1 RKAVIGSLHPIDERK
16 AYLDVHSKDSFF
28 CSLTVLANLSERK
41 MADSAVSFLVEKL
54 AILVEK
60 EVKQLKGVRREIEFI
75 KDEFEHMKAFLER
88 AESPQE
94 DDPQLKVWVKQVR
107 EVAYDTEDVLDE
119 FMLNLA
125 KDHGH
130 GFMGYFRKIKSSI
143 QNLKARHCISSD
155 IADIKSRVNNIA
167 ERRRRYNFTGQSAI
181 SSTGGTSQH
190 VLREDGFLG
199 EEGELVGIDE
209 PVENLIK
216 WLLDEESG
224 LEVVSILGMGGRVKT
239 FFQSHVWIKVSQS
252 YKIEDIL
259 RDMIVQL
266 HREFRQMIPQG
277 IEIMRSTSLKQIV
290 KDILQ
295 QKRYVIILDDVWDK
309 DALEGIK
316 NAMPNSSLSS
326 RIIITTR
333 ITDIAT
339 ASSNQSKVYEL
350 KPLSPKESR
359 SLLGKKAFFG
369 NPCPSHLEE
378 VSEWILKKCEG
389 LPLAIVAIGGL
400 LFGKDVQE
408 WEMIS
413 CNLAAELESND
424 VMQNFRKILS
434 LSYNDLHYNL
444 KNCFMYLGVFP
455 EDCVI
460 KCATLIRLWIAEG
473 FVKEREGMTLGE
485 VAQRYLKELVN
496 RSLVQIVETTLDGR
510 IRSCRIHDLMRE
522 SILSKLRD
530 INFISFASEQK
541 VELHERVRHLSVQ
554 YTYNDVL
561 KQLNLPSLHSL
572 VIFESATL
580 SSSYEQ
586 FVPSGC
592 RLLRV
597 LDLRDSPLHEFPQQ
611 ILVMFHLKYLS
622 LRRTKV
628 HIIPRSIGKLQ
639 NLETLDL
646 KQTLVSELPV
656 EITKLKKLQCLLVY
670 NRLDLGPS
678 KPFCAI
684 TRFSAPRGIG
694 ALASLQKLYYL
705 GELQLRRLGITDVT
719 KDDAKELCHSLKKM
733 TKLQSL
739 DVTAEFEVIDLDF
752 PSSPPLL
759 LRSLY
764 VEGCLK
770 KLPDWLPLLNNLAR
784 LQLKSNK
791 GFPKL
796 KNLFLEDLE
805 NLRFVSM
812 NGQAMPSLQRL
823 IVDGCKHLDWQSLL
837 VVIRSLTLLMY
848 LRFDEMPEE
857 FTLAFFPNSSSKAM
871 RDGIMQECYEEICF
885 LFSAFVG

>member
-1 RKAVIGSLHPIDERK
+1 
-16 AYLDVHSKDSFF
+16 
-28 CSLTVLANLSERK
+28 

-224 LEVVSILGMGGRVKT
+224 LEVVSILGMGGLGKTTLAGRVYIDQRVKT

-400 LFGKDVQE
+400 LFGKDV
-408 WEMIS
+408 
-413 CNLAAELESND
+413 
-424 VMQNFRKILS
+424 
-434 LSYNDLHYNL
+434 
-444 KNCFMYLGVFP
+444 
-455 EDCVI
+455 
-460 KCATLIRLWIAEG
+460 
-473 FVKEREGMTLGE
+473 
-485 VAQRYLKELVN
+485 
-496 RSLVQIVETTLDGR
+496 
-510 IRSCRIHDLMRE
+510 
-522 SILSKLRD
+522 
-530 INFISFASEQK
+530 
-541 VELHERVRHLSVQ
+541 
-554 YTYNDVL
+554 
-561 KQLNLPSLHSL
+561 
-572 VIFESATL
+572 
-580 SSSYEQ
+580 
-586 FVPSGC
+586 
-592 RLLRV
+592 
-597 LDLRDSPLHEFPQQ
+597 
-611 ILVMFHLKYLS
+611 
-622 LRRTKV
+622 
-628 HIIPRSIGKLQ
+628 
-639 NLETLDL
+639 
-646 KQTLVSELPV
+646 
-656 EITKLKKLQCLLVY
+656 
-670 NRLDLGPS
+670 
-678 KPFCAI
+678 
-684 TRFSAPRGIG
+684 
-694 ALASLQKLYYL
+694 
-705 GELQLRRLGITDVT
+705 
-719 KDDAKELCHSLKKM
+719 
-733 TKLQSL
+733 
-739 DVTAEFEVIDLDF
+739 
-752 PSSPPLL
+752 
-759 LRSLY
+759 
-764 VEGCLK
+764 
-770 KLPDWLPLLNNLAR
+770 
-784 LQLKSNK
+784 
-791 GFPKL
+791 
-796 KNLFLEDLE
+796 
-805 NLRFVSM
+805 
-812 NGQAMPSLQRL
+812 
-823 IVDGCKHLDWQSLL
+823 
-837 VVIRSLTLLMY
+837 
-848 LRFDEMPEE
+848 
-857 FTLAFFPNSSSKAM
+857 
-871 RDGIMQECYEEICF
+871 
-885 LFSAFVG
+885 